1 MSDDSPDSRCRRIRE
16 ALAEWSTLCAD
27 GDRTVERLISESRA
41 AIAVAPAERPP
52 ALGASADA
60 GEWTKLV
67 EELESRLASAA
78 AAERAAREEAKRFEA
93 EIQELRRAKR
103 DLERDSR
110 NARHE
115 LENLQA
121 SLDEDAEEREFA
133 RRRLEARVE
142 ELETEN
148 RRLQEGLPPS
158 CGGEPAS
165 APPDAAD
172 EPESDDDSP
181 VRRALKSLGKKRSD

>member
-27 GDRTVERLISESRA
+27 GNRAVERLISEGRA
-41 AIAVAPAERPP
+41 AIADAPVGRPS

-60 GEWTKLV
+60 GEWAKLI
-67 EELESRLASAA
+67 EELETRLAGAS
-78 AAERAAREEAKRFEA
+78 AAERAAREESKRFEA

-103 DLERDSR
+103 DLERDGR
-110 NARHE
+110 NVRHE
-115 LENLQA
+115 LENLKA

-142 ELETEN
+142 ELEAEN
-148 RRLQEGLPPS
+148 RRLQAGPAPS
-158 CGGEPAS
+158 CGSEAS
-165 APPDAAD
+165 SASSDAAE
-172 EPESDDDSP
+172 EPEDEDNSP